1 MQICFMYL
9 KNILLYNFKNF
20 RQQELS
26 FCEGVNCFIGHNG
39 AGKTNILD
47 AIHYLSF
54 TKSYFGSLDV
64 RNIFHDEESFSVTGK
79 YDIDGNE
86 VAVQCIQKKNTRK
99 IMRMDGK
106 NYAQMSLHI
115 GKIPLIM
122 IAPQDEELIYG
133 GSDLRR
139 RFVDMILSQLD
150 HDYLEHLVSY
160 NRALVQ
166 RNALLKQEKA
176 DNSLL
181 EIFDMELISNGKI
194 IFEQRKKFI
203 EKFTPVL
210 VKYYEKISAGA
221 EQVNIIYLS
230 QLSENSFEDIL
241 LKNADRDRFLQYTTS
256 GIHKDD
262 LDFLIH
268 VSSGQSKTEGYSVR
282 KIGSQG
288 QQKSL
293 LLALR
298 LAQWEI
304 MFSEMGVKPLLLLDD
319 IFDKLDAQRAGLLM
333 SLLSEFLL
341 GQIFVSDTAQ
351 DRVRNFLSGE
361 NKIFYV
367 QNGTVKN
374 V

>member
-1 MQICFMYL
+1 MYL

-139 RFVDMILSQLD
+139 RFVDMILSQLN

-203 EKFTPVL
+203 EKFTPVF

-230 QLSENSFEDIL
+230 PLSENSFEDIL

-268 VSSGQSKTEGYSVR
+268 VSSGQSKTDGYSVR

-304 MFSEMGVKPLLLLDD
+304 MFSEMGIKPLLLLDD

-351 DRVRNFLSGE
+351 DRVQNFLSGE